1 MVRLPSVK
9 AIVSTSTSSRALLR
23 VCVFAIA
30 VALERQS
37 IAKGSFRRV
46 RRVDARTGE
55 APSLRQT
62 IVVLGVRDLI
72 QWLGRAIP
80 GQGATPQRLDPE
92 LHREI
97 QRVRVQHASDPAALQ
112 DAVMRVYREQHVT
125 PVNSCLPILVR
136 SVVVVSANHAPI
148 PFLAERQ
155 TIADVLAGTK
165 LVRSGPSRWTR
176 LRSCASVRES
186 SMSYNGPM
194 TARCDRARR
203 TQR

>member
-1 MVRLPSVK
+1 
-9 AIVSTSTSSRALLR
+9 LLR

-30 VALERQS
+30 VALERRS
-37 IAKGSFRRV
+37 VAKGSSRRV

-92 LHREI
+92 LQREL
-97 QRVRVQHASDPAALQ
+97 QRVRVQHADDSAALQ
-112 DAVMRVYREQHVT
+112 DAVMRVYRERHVT

-136 SVVVVSANHAPI
+136 SVLVTAANRAPI
-148 PFLAERQ
+148 PFLAERR

-165 LVRSGPSRWTR
+165 LVRSGPSRWGR
-176 LRSCASVRES
+176 LRQW
-186 SMSYNGPM
+186 
-194 TARCDRARR
+194 RR
-203 TQR
+203 HL